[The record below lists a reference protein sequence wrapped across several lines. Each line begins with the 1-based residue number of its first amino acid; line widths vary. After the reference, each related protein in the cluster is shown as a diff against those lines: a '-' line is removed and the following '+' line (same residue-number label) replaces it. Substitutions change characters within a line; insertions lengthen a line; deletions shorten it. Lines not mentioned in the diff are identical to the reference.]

1 MAAQVE
7 LTSRGTTVLP
17 LELASGEKI
26 LVEATFVPHVE
37 EFDEAFGEP
46 KIPSMD
52 KIVAATESIGADL
65 IGVLKKLE
73 PSKGS
78 VELGFQ
84 VSGSAGIPMLTQ
96 GTAQANITVT
106 LEWDK
111 AGASA

>member
-1 MAAQVE
+1 
-7 LTSRGTTVLP
+7 
-17 LELASGEKI
+17 
-26 LVEATFVPHVE
+26 
-37 EFDEAFGEP
+37 
-46 KIPSMD
+46 
-52 KIVAATESIGADL
+52 
-65 IGVLKKLE
+65 LKKLE